1 MTGPIR
7 ALNPVD
13 RARSAGRQYRNR
25 LPRQRRVQMRMWRIL
40 ALYGLLLTVYWAA
53 FGEEAE
59 PYPRVTREAFE
70 ARRPFFA
77 YDKDIPLDGRVV
89 LEKKGDHSTRTGLP
103 GRAGV
108 PGAGLPRDSGKCQQ
122 TVSAGCAPSRL
133 DGGKEDW
140 WQEGNYING
149 SEMRTALLEAG
160 YAVRRLTPRHMAS
173 AAMKSTTF
181 M

>member
-1 MTGPIR
+1 
-7 ALNPVD
+7 
-13 RARSAGRQYRNR
+13 
-25 LPRQRRVQMRMWRIL
+25 MRMWRIL

-77 YDKDIPLDGRVV
+77 YDKAIPLDGRVV
-89 LEKKGDHSTRTGLP
+89 LEKQGDHSTRWKLVFRGVQGFL
-103 GRAGV
+103 V
-108 PGAGLPRDSGKCQQ
+108 PGYLEIPENASKPYPLVVLLHGWS
-122 TVSAGCAPSRL
+122 
-133 DGGKEDW
+133 GGKEDW

-160 YAVRRLTPRHMAS
+160 TAAGPWIISRNGATSTWAVWLRWATAW
-173 AAMKSTTF
+173 AA
-181 M
+181 

>member
-59 PYPRVTREAFE
+59 PYPRVTQEAFE
-70 ARRPFFA
+70 GRRPFFA
-77 YDKDIPLDGRVV
+77 YDKDIPLDVGVV
-89 LEKKGDHSTRTGLP
+89 IEKQGDHSTRWKLVFRGVQRFL
-103 GRAGV
+103 V
-108 PGAGLPRDSGKCQQ
+108 PGYLEIPKMPANR
-122 TVSAGCAPSRL
+122 TAGCALPAGAAGRTGGGRQLHQRL
-133 DGGKEDW
+133 
-140 WQEGNYING
+140 GNAHG
-149 SEMRTALLEAG
+149 PAG
-160 YAVRRLTPRHMAS
+160 RAYAVLAFDAAAHNERSHESTPS
-173 AAMKSTTF
+173 
-181 M
+181 